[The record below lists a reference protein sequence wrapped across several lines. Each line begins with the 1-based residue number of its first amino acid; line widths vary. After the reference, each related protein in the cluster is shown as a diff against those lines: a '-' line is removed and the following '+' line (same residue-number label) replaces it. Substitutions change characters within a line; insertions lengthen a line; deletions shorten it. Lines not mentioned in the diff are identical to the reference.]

1 MSFVNGKYTGA
12 KALTLVHQ
20 GGASTP
26 RSIVMHYTVTDTVT
40 AAKNALNAANNGNGL
55 SYTFLIDH
63 DGTVWQTR
71 APDRSSAHAGRSN
84 WKAAS
89 GVGNTSSLNTAAVSI
104 SFINRGF
111 FGHRNGDFYFDLNA
125 HGNLINKSYPASE
138 VHTTA
143 SIYDPGTRRHW
154 HRYTEA
160 QLTAARRLIEALVQ
174 AYPTITELIGH
185 DDIAIDGKQDTG
197 PLFPMAEWR
206 KALGLEGPPGLQT
219 QVSTPGDTLSL
230 RRRPSA
236 SAAELAKLP
245 HGATLWLRSVVY
257 TYKAAQA
264 IVVDGPKQ
272 RYLTRWA
279 SVDVDGSNRHAG
291 YVHMRHLTRT
301 PLLPNLAAK
310 L

>member
-26 RSIVMHYTVTDTVT
+26 RSIVMHYTVTDTVA
-40 AAKNALNAANNGNGL
+40 AAKNALNSKGL

-84 WKAAS
+84 WKAPS
-89 GVGNTSSLNTAAVSI
+89 GIGNSSSMNTAAVSI

-111 FGHRNGDFYFDLNA
+111 FGHRNGNFYFDLNA
-125 HGNLINKSYPASE
+125 HGNLIGASYPASE
-138 VHTTA
+138 VQTTV
-143 SIYDPGTRRHW
+143 SIYDPITRRHW

-160 QLTAARRLIEALVQ
+160 QLTAARRLIGSLVQ

-185 DDIAIDGKQDTG
+185 DDCAIDGKQDTG
-197 PLFPMAEWR
+197 PLFPMTDWR
-206 KALGLEGPPGLQT
+206 KELGLEGQLGLQT

-230 RRRPSA
+230 RRRPSV

-264 IVVDGPKQ
+264 IVVDAPKQ

-279 SVDVDGSNRHAG
+279 SVDIDGSNRHAG

-301 PLLPNLAAK
+301 PLLPALAAK